1 LIFSE
6 NGLVAQLAASDQDLL
21 RRRCKPVEL
30 AVGELPEAADETR
43 RLVYFLTGATVAL
56 FVRQGESST
65 GNDSGLALS
74 LAGYEGA
81 VGVQYAVGL
90 DTGIFT
96 PWVQTAGMAW
106 CVDGQELQRLV
117 ARRAPMMLLFSRYI
131 WAVSQDVAALAAC
144 AQIHDIKARMA
155 AWILMSDLR
164 SRGAELVLTH
174 THLAQML
181 GVRRAGVTTAA
192 LEMKQQGLLDYQ
204 RGRLRILDRARLE
217 AASCWLPASP
227 GKGAT

>member
-6 NGLVAQLAASDQDLL
+6 NGLVAQLAASDQTSL

-30 AVGELPEAADETR
+30 AAGEMPVASDESGK
-43 RLVYFLTGATVAL
+43 LVYFLTGATVAL
-56 FVRQGESST
+56 YVRQP
-65 GNDSGLALS
+65 DSAGTSDAGLALS

-90 DTGIFT
+90 DGGIFT

-106 CVDGQELQRLV
+106 CMDGQELQRLV

-131 WAVSQDVAALAAC
+131 WRVSQDVAALAAC
-144 AQIHDIKARMA
+144 AQINDIKSRLA

-174 THLAQML
+174 SHLAQML

-204 RGRLRILDRARLE
+204 RGRLRILDRSGLE
-217 AASCWLPASP
+217 AVSCWLPDR
-227 GKGAT
+227 

>member
-6 NGLVAQLAASDQDLL
+6 NGLVAQLAASDQALL

-30 AVGELPEAADETR
+30 AVGELPEATDDNR

-56 FVRQGESST
+56 FVRQPEAAGS
-65 GNDSGLALS
+65 NDTGLALS

-106 CVDGQELQRLV
+106 CVDGDELQRLV

-131 WAVSQDVAALAAC
+131 WGVSQDVAALAAC
-144 AQIHDIKARMA
+144 AQLNDIKSRLAG
-155 AWILMSDLR
+155 WILMSDLR
-164 SRGAELVLTH
+164 SRGAELVMTH
-174 THLAQML
+174 SHLAQML

-192 LEMKQQGLLDYQ
+192 LELKQMGLLDYQ
-204 RGRLRILDRARLE
+204 RGRVRIIDRAGLE
-217 AASCWLPASP
+217 AQSCWLPDRLLAEQ
-227 GKGAT
+227 A